1 MTKILSILL
10 TLTLGVSTAWAEQ
23 VTVSLYDG
31 TNKTHTLISQ
41 TTGGEKVNAELDVS
55 LLQLNQSNTAAT
67 AWIQFASPQ
76 YTIINSYEFYTGRN
90 GKAWSGQ
97 IPKYAI
103 NDGTQIDAPDDQNYN
118 TKVSGE
124 NTDNTF
130 KVATTSVK
138 ASIGSSYYYCR
149 MKNFTLGIVIPEV
162 IDRTATTMTT
172 LTKLENSDLDVG
184 TISCIGNVPFVV
196 KDPIDQTN
204 PQNYFTATIKSPT
217 GETWTVL
224 SSGWSCVANNEA
236 NRERYNVENTTA
248 GSYIVLVPVQ
258 YTATTKQKGTFTAT
272 VHLESK
278 NTYNTNNDDQNAQ
291 ITVGDVMQEYAI
303 SWGNSWENGGEVSL
317 FNGDT
322 YPRTGNGGYLANTA
336 GLTLGI
342 PVVEVLEN
350 PTATSTL
357 VSFDANGAMTLHE
370 TGKVR
375 LTYTQPGSTT
385 HNAKTLTLTVNV
397 IKRTPTFT
405 LNSDEY
411 VGGVHVFYVNH
422 DYSSFVTSSNTD
434 YTNYPLGIT
443 HLDGNNAQFIS
454 FDGISATTYAVPKEN
469 ISITVTQEDGDL
481 WNSAT
486 QSYVISIR
494 ENPIHVGTLCAR
506 SLNELFNDARF
517 TIDKL
522 HTARLDASGT
532 KITIGSTAGGSTGGY
547 VVFHFEGTP
556 DKLEWS
562 YENTNGSPAW
572 TVTQS
577 PTNEEGSFVALGT
590 GNTFDANARYLK
602 IAISGTQSQGNI
614 TSLCIT
620 EKVGVEL
627 IPNPIE
633 LYSIGGI
640 VRNATFT
647 ANISNLVNLHLV
659 LSSDEFELVRD
670 GQVFDATTNTLPL
683 NYKDG
688 LGVDKYASV
697 PVQVAYVGDPA
708 TAVGKTCTVTA
719 QDEAGNAL
727 ATASIEVKA
736 ISSTGNVPNVIV
748 EAIASAT
755 GIYTGTEHE
764 GATHPKNGTFPY
776 KTKWQVDVSSA
787 FANGQPLF
795 DRLYILGLT
804 TNKESA
810 TLTASGVKYHN
821 ITAPSASAPSTAVT
835 PCYIYDK
842 SGSGYTL
849 VQTIDNMNPTSGTKP
864 IGSTTANGQK
874 YYYTGYCPYASN
886 GFAGDKGVF
895 YFSGGAGASVDVYL
909 ENLYMYARY
918 HTESGATK
926 ILATDTL
933 YLSLSLTGAAY
944 VEASA
949 AVFVFEPTSSTSF
962 NPNIHLRGSN
972 KMEGGTGALEAS
984 LAGKTAAA
992 GMHSAPIH
1000 LLASSDDVAATLS
1013 IDDKWPV
1020 DNIGTTER
1028 TNGKLDLS
1036 PTYTG
1041 RPCIELGNDNS
1052 VLNINGGQLY
1062 LKNSV
1067 PTSSSYLC
1075 TFAIG
1080 QRSYTKSVSIVSATL
1095 KGLGTDQ
1102 GGGSVNFNDGSI
1114 YCYELTDKQM
1124 ETYGGYYRGKAALKC
1139 PANTKINGGTF
1150 YCDVWACS
1158 EAANL
1163 GASPTD
1169 RYGNPLAS
1177 LQFPINNTPVEPYY
1191 LATVDFDN
1199 LADNLICD
1207 DATHSDYGKSLAQYY
1222 VGKTQYGHSSLKASA
1237 ENKVTFML
1245 PYQFTGKGFEVEETV
1260 VNWVMSMSTL
1270 EAKAT
1275 VNGMSQNQ
1283 EFGGPAEVVS
1293 GETEHTRFLLYGEID
1308 SYTIAA
1314 AGDGSGYMTPEIE
1327 NLGTVEVII
1336 KENEYRNDI
1345 INTAAYQVDEAQ
1357 FMVKPI
1363 YNADEW
1369 MLFCP
1374 PFDITNVY
1382 VVEAYPEEE
1391 LKTIAETN
1399 MDEAYRLQA
1408 TAAVDLFFYLGY
1420 DIGFNQTNSDF
1431 WTIYNKWKNNKELT
1445 TGAGRIK
1452 LTHFT
1457 GKNYSANYYL
1467 QRSSGIW
1474 EWDGSKFTTDW
1485 QYLPA
1490 IDAEG
1495 ADEYYKVMHGED
1507 EYEVV
1512 MKKGEIYSMKF
1523 PYMYSGYEEWDYWT
1537 GKYLIFE
1544 GKGPQIIEGKDY
1556 HNSTVLRAKEAGAGT
1571 AEIRGNSTLAAMNVS
1586 NMGAYYLFDGAQ
1598 KFTRKQNDAQAE
1610 EHWPGEGFVLATPPT
1625 SSPAP
1630 RRIASIDLMSGD
1642 VTYEPGDGSEN
1653 TVTGTPTISGDRDML
1668 VYTVAGGLG
1677 VVPVVP
1683 QYVSIYNAAG
1693 QLVVSQYLTDNTQF
1707 ALPTGIYLVRGEK
1720 DQAKAMVK

>member
-1 MTKILSILL
+1 MKKIFSILL
-10 TLTLGVSTAWAEQ
+10 TLTLGVATIWAETY
-23 VTVSLYDG
+23 TVSDYNYKGTAIEYVNNFNTLHGAYVTMGASANAGIKEEGYIRPSGSSSGLQTGYILLTAANNTYVNKFDAILGGSNHQGSPVALRWNAAPKGTSGFLSAGWTSGEYDYITEGADKSVEKLSYNEKELYVYTG
-31 TNKTHTLISQ
+31 STKTTLGKSNYAHLQ
-41 TTGGEKVNAELDVS
+41 DVS
-55 LLQLNQSNTAAT
+55 V
-67 AWIQFASPQ
+67 
-76 YTIINSYEFYTGRN
+76 TIWVPEVVS
-90 GKAWSGQ
+90 
-97 IPKYAI
+97 
-103 NDGTQIDAPDDQNYN
+103 DGTQTAPTIYDVAEKPMQKNASITFDIVYDVKHAVKKEDFSAQIINFTGKGTLVSEIVSLEIGNNAESKKLKVRCTYTTANEDDFATDYSADLKISSVN
-118 TKVSGE
+118 TI
-124 NTDNTF
+124 NTNTF
-130 KVATTSVK
+130 TTHITGAAGNIKAANTLAWNISAPYYVNTTINEPTTSNSPVK
-138 ASIGSSYYYCR
+138 VEYSSTNPSVAEFTSDGKLILKSVGSATLSASQISNNDFKESNCPDI
-149 MKNFTLGIVIPEV
+149 TIEV
-162 IDRTATTMTT
+162 VKRTATFTINPIGDLYTSLVYSNYITPANDPNGTMNPEYVS
-172 LTKLENSDLDVG
+172 LDDLLFEVDE
-184 TISCIGNVPFVV
+184 IGNLTTHAGLGSATLQAIVTSSDEWYGGIYEFPINVV
-196 KDPIDQTN
+196 RDPIHV
-204 PQNYFTATIKSPT
+204 PLC
-217 GETWTVL
+217 L
-224 SSGWSCVANNEA
+224 SED
-236 NRERYNVENTTA
+236 
-248 GSYIVLVPVQ
+248 L
-258 YTATTKQKGTFTAT
+258 
-272 VHLESK
+272 L
-278 NTYNTNNDDQNAQ
+278 NNDRFFVEKTGAGA
-291 ITVGDVMQEYAI
+291 V
-303 SWGNSWENGGEVSL
+303 SWENGAL
-317 FNGDT
+317 KM
-322 YPRTGNGGYLANTA
+322 GG
-336 GLTLGI
+336 
-342 PVVEVLEN
+342 
-350 PTATSTL
+350 SH
-357 VSFDANGAMTLHE
+357 S
-370 TGKVR
+370 
-375 LTYTQPGSTT
+375 
-385 HNAKTLTLTVNV
+385 
-397 IKRTPTFT
+397 
-405 LNSDEY
+405 
-411 VGGVHVFYVNH
+411 
-422 DYSSFVTSSNTD
+422 
-434 YTNYPLGIT
+434 
-443 HLDGNNAQFIS
+443 
-454 FDGISATTYAVPKEN
+454 SATIEVA
-469 ISITVTQEDGDL
+469 
-481 WNSAT
+481 
-486 QSYVISIR
+486 
-494 ENPIHVGTLCAR
+494 
-506 SLNELFNDARF
+506 
-517 TIDKL
+517 
-522 HTARLDASGT
+522 
-532 KITIGSTAGGSTGGY
+532 
-547 VVFHFEGTP
+547 VVFHITGTP
-556 DKLEWS
+556 DKLNIGDITKVGTINSIVISESNDNVEWHTVANLTAVASNLS
-562 YENTNGSPAW
+562 YDLKQT
-572 TVTQS
+572 TKYIKID
-577 PTNEEGSFVALGT
+577 FT
-590 GNTFDANARYLK
+590 GVQT
-602 IAISGTQSQGNI
+602 ISISDI
-614 TSLCIT
+614 CIT
-620 EKVGVEL
+620 EAVAVEL
-627 IPNPIE
+627 VPDHIE
-633 LYSIGGI
+633 LYSVNGTIH
-640 VRNATFT
+640 NATFV
-647 ANISNLVNLHLV
+647 ADVSNHTNLNLV

-727 ATASIEVKA
+727 ATASIEVKE

-748 EAIASAT
+748 EAIADAT

-764 GATHPKNGTFPY
+764 GETHPKNGTFPY

-787 FANGQPLF
+787 FSNGQPLF

-1000 LLASSDDVAATLS
+1000 LIASSDDVAATLS

-1199 LADNLICD
+1199 LAAHLICD

-1275 VNGMSQNQ
+1275 VNGISQNQ
-1283 EFGGPAEVVS
+1283 QFGGPAEVVS

-1314 AGDGSGYMTPEIE
+1314 AGDGSGYMTPEID
-1327 NLGTVEVII
+1327 NLGTVEVTIN
-1336 KENEYRNDI
+1336 ENEYRNDI
-1345 INTAAYQVDEAQ
+1345 TNTAAYQVDEAQ

-1457 GKNYSANYYL
+1457 GSNYSANYYL

-1485 QYLPA
+1485 KYLPA
-1490 IDAEG
+1490 SPE
-1495 ADEYYKVMHGED
+1495 KVMHGED

-1512 MKKGEIYSMKF
+1512 MKKGEIHSMKF

-1653 TVTGTPTISGDRDML
+1653 TVTGTPTIAGEREML

-1677 VVPVVP
+1677 VIPVQP
-1683 QYVSIYNAAG
+1683 QHVSIYNTSG
-1693 QLVVSQYLTDNTQF
+1693 QLVASQYLTSEMQF
-1707 ALPTGIYLVRGEK
+1707 ALPAGIYLVRGEK
-1720 DQAKAMVK
+1720 EQAKAIVR

>member
-1 MTKILSILL
+1 MKKILSILVMCL
-10 TLTLGVSTAWAEQ
+10 ILGVGNVWAEQ
-23 VTVSLYDG
+23 VQVSLYDG
-31 TNKTHTLISQ
+31 TNRHHELITQTVGGTNYQALESLDLTL
-41 TTGGEKVNAELDVS
+41 V
-55 LLQLNQSNTAAT
+55 QLNQSDLEGT
-67 AWIQFASPQ
+67 AWIQFASPNH
-76 YTIINSYEFYTGRN
+76 TIISSYSFG
-90 GKAWSGQ
+90 
-97 IPKYAI
+97 AI
-103 NDGTQIDAPDDQNYN
+103 KNDHSPTYSVNDGNAVTPTSTTPVEPDD
-118 TKVSGE
+118 VSGI
-124 NTDNTF
+124 NADNTL
-130 KVATTSVK
+130 KVATTVHK
-138 ASIGSSYYYCR
+138 YRAFFLLPYGYYYCR
-149 MKNFTLGIVIPEV
+149 LKNFQLNVVIPEV
-162 IDRTATTMTT
+162 VPTTTTMTT
-172 LTKLENSDLDVG
+172 LTKLTNSDLDAG
-184 TISCIGNVPFVV
+184 RITRTGYVPFVV

-204 PQNYFTATIKSPT
+204 PQNYFTATISGATSERWK
-217 GETWTVL
+217 VL
-224 SSGWSCVANNEA
+224 ESGWSCEA
-236 NRERYNVENTTA
+236 NA
-248 GSYIVLVPVQ
+248 GSFIVRVPVQ
-258 YTATTKQKGTFTAT
+258 YTATNKQNGTFSTT

-278 NTYNTNNDDQNAQ
+278 NTYNTANDDQNAQ
-291 ITVGDVMQEYAI
+291 ITVGDVKQEYAI
-303 SWGNSWENGGEVSL
+303 SWGNSWANGGEVSL
-317 FNGDT
+317 FKGDT

-385 HNAKTLTLTVNV
+385 HNEKTLTLTVNV

-454 FDGISATTYAVPKEN
+454 FDGISATTYAVPMEN

-602 IAISGTQSQGNI
+602 ITISGTQSQGNI

-647 ANISNLVNLHLV
+647 SNISNLVNLHLV
-659 LSSDEFELVRD
+659 LSSDEFELVRG
-670 GQVFDATTNTLPL
+670 GQVFDANTNTLPL

-697 PVQVAYVGDPA
+697 PVQVAYVGDHA

-727 ATASIEVKA
+727 ATASIEVKE

-764 GATHPKNGTFPY
+764 GETHPKNGTFPY

-1199 LADNLICD
+1199 LAANLRCD
-1207 DATHSDYGKSLAQYY
+1207 DATHSDYGKSLADYY

-1260 VNWVMSMSTL
+1260 VNWVMSMPTL
-1270 EAKAT
+1270 VAKAT
-1275 VNGMSQNQ
+1275 VNGISQNQ

-1314 AGDGSGYMTPEIE
+1314 AGDGSGYMTPEID
-1327 NLGTVEVII
+1327 NLGTVEVTIN
-1336 KENEYRNDI
+1336 ENEYRNDI
-1345 INTAAYQVDEAQ
+1345 TNTAAYQVDEAQ

-1431 WTIYNKWKNNKELT
+1431 WTIYNKWKNNKDLT

-1457 GKNYSANYYL
+1457 GSNYSANYYL
-1467 QRSSGIW
+1467 QRSLGIW

-1485 QYLPA
+1485 KYLPA
-1490 IDAEG
+1490 SPEKVKHGDT
-1495 ADEYYKVMHGED
+1495 EYD
-1507 EYEVV
+1507 VV

-1625 SSPAP
+1625 SSSAP

-1642 VTYEPGDGSEN
+1642 VTYEPGDGCEN
-1653 TVTGTPTISGDRDML
+1653 TVTGTPTISGEREML
-1668 VYTVAGGLG
+1668 VYTLAGGLG
-1677 VVPVVP
+1677 VVPVVS
-1683 QYVSIYNAAG
+1683 QQVSIYNAAG
-1693 QLVVSQYLTDNTQF
+1693 QLVVSQYLTDEMQF
-1707 ALPTGIYLVRGEK
+1707 ALPAGIYLVRGEK
-1720 DQAKAMVK
+1720 DQVKVMVK

>member
-1 MTKILSILL
+1 MKKLLTILL
-10 TLTLGVSTAWAEQ
+10 TLTLSASTLWAEQ
-23 VTVSLYDG
+23 VEVDLYNANIQPVPQSHDLIIQAGDNVKAVNEWWDANGFISPFTSTSWGYITFTALEG
-31 TNKTHTLISQ
+31 TILKTYYFDVKSHFSSVAKPKYKINEGSEQSISSDAV
-41 TTGGEKVNAELDVS
+41 KSNNDY
-55 LLQLNQSNTAAT
+55 NQSSLK
-67 AWIQFASPQ
+67 ISGKVASF
-76 YTIINSYEFYTGRN
+76 INS
-90 GKAWSGQ
+90 
-97 IPKYAI
+97 KYY
-103 NDGTQIDAPDDQNYN
+103 PR
-118 TKVSGE
+118 
-124 NTDNTF
+124 F
-130 KVATTSVK
+130 
-138 ASIGSSYYYCR
+138 
-149 MKNFTLGIVIPEV
+149 KNFKFTVVIPEV
-162 IDRTATTMTT
+162 VERSVTTTTT
-172 LTKLENSDLDVG
+172 LTKLENSDLEVG
-184 TISCIGNVPFVV
+184 TISRVGNVPFVV

-236 NRERYNVENTTA
+236 NRVLYNVENTTT

-278 NTYNTNNDDQNAQ
+278 NAYNTNNDDQNAQ

-317 FNGDT
+317 FKGDT
-322 YPRTGNGGYLANTA
+322 YPRTGSGGYLANTA

-454 FDGISATTYAVPKEN
+454 FDGISATTYAVPMEN

-494 ENPIHVGTLCAR
+494 ENPIHVGTLCDRTPA
-506 SLNELFNDARF
+506 ELLQDPRCYVGGSMVAFEGDD
-517 TIDKL
+517 IL
-522 HTARLDASGT
+522 L
-532 KITIGSTAGGSTGGY
+532 GSTAGNTNGGWAIFKF
-547 VVFHFEGTP
+547 VGTP
-556 DKLEWS
+556 DKLQWS
-562 YENTNGSPAW
+562 YTTTDGSGTWTAEQSVDGTSFHALTNGD
-572 TVTQS
+572 
-577 PTNEEGSFVALGT
+577 
-590 GNTFDANARYLK
+590 TFDEMAKYLRLS
-602 IAISGTQSQGNI
+602 ISGDKAKGRI
-614 TSLCIT
+614 TTLCIT
-620 EKVGVEL
+620 EKVGAEL
-627 IPNPIE
+627 TPNPIE

-670 GQVFDATTNTLPL
+670 GQVFDANINTLIL
-683 NYKDG
+683 DYKDG
-688 LGVDKYASV
+688 LGIDRYTSV

-727 ATASIEVKA
+727 ATASIEVKE

-748 EAIASAT
+748 EAIADAT

-764 GATHPKNGTFPY
+764 GETHPKNGTFPY

-787 FANGQPLF
+787 FSNGQPLF

-1199 LADNLICD
+1199 LAAHLICD

-1275 VNGMSQNQ
+1275 VNGISQNQ
-1283 EFGGPAEVVS
+1283 QFGGPAEVVS

-1314 AGDGSGYMTPEIE
+1314 AGDGSGYMTPEID
-1327 NLGTVEVII
+1327 NLGTVEVTIN
-1336 KENEYRNDI
+1336 ENEYRNDI
-1345 INTAAYQVDEAQ
+1345 TNTAAYQVDEAQ

-1457 GKNYSANYYL
+1457 GSNYSANYYL

-1485 QYLPA
+1485 KYLPA

-1630 RRIASIDLMSGD
+1630 RRIASIDLMTGD
-1642 VTYEPGDGSEN
+1642 VTYEPVDGSEN
-1653 TVTGTPTISGDRDML
+1653 TVTGTPTIDGGHNML
-1668 VYTVAGGLG
+1668 VYVTDGGLG
-1677 VVPVVP
+1677 VVPVTP
-1683 QYVSIYNAAG
+1683 QYVYIYNTAG
-1693 QLVVSQYLTDNTQF
+1693 QLVVSQYLTDDTRF
-1707 ALPTGIYLVRGEK
+1707 TLPTGIYLVRGEK
-1720 DQAKAMVK
+1720 EQAKAIVR

>member
-1 MTKILSILL
+1 MKKILSILV
-10 TLTLGVSTAWAEQ
+10 TLTFCASTLWAEQ
-23 VTVSLYDG
+23 VTVDLYNADIQPVPKSHELIIQTAGSTNTKAVENWWDG
-31 TNKTHTLISQ
+31 NGFISPFNSNEQ
-41 TTGGEKVNAELDVS
+41 WGEITFTALEGTVLGTYYFDIHPHYTDGFYGIGAKYPHYKVNSGGQV
-55 LLQLNQSNTAAT
+55 T
-67 AWIQFASPQ
+67 
-76 YTIINSYEFYTGRN
+76 INSSSTSE
-90 GKAWSGQ
+90 Q
-97 IPKYAI
+97 
-103 NDGTQIDAPDDQNYN
+103 NDNYN
-118 TKVSGE
+118 ESKL
-124 NTDNTF
+124 
-130 KVATTSVK
+130 
-138 ASIGSSYYYCR
+138 SIQGRPTRSWYYPR
-149 MKNFTLGIVIPEV
+149 FKNFKFTVVIPEV
-162 IDRTATTMTT
+162 IDREVTTTTT
-172 LTKLENSDLDVG
+172 LTKLQNSDLDG
-184 TISCIGNVPFVV
+184 SMISRTGYVPFVV

-224 SSGWSCVANNEA
+224 SSEWSCVANKEE

-317 FNGDT
+317 FKGDT

-342 PVVEVLEN
+342 PDVEVLEN

-385 HNAKTLTLTVNV
+385 HNEKTLTLTVNV

-454 FDGISATTYAVPKEN
+454 FDGISATTYAVPMEN

-494 ENPIHVGTLCAR
+494 ENPIHVGTLCDRTPAELLQDDR
-506 SLNELFNDARF
+506 CYMRGSLVAFEGDDIL
-517 TIDKL
+517 L
-522 HTARLDASGT
+522 
-532 KITIGSTAGGSTGGY
+532 GSTAGNTNGGWAIFKF
-547 VVFHFEGTP
+547 VGTP
-556 DKLEWS
+556 DKLQWS
-562 YENTNGSPAW
+562 YTTTDGSGTWTAEQSVDGTSFHALTNGD
-572 TVTQS
+572 
-577 PTNEEGSFVALGT
+577 
-590 GNTFDANARYLK
+590 TFDEMAKYLRLS
-602 IAISGTQSQGNI
+602 ISGDKAKGKI
-614 TSLCIT
+614 TTLCIT
-620 EKVGVEL
+620 EKVGAKVT
-627 IPNPIE
+627 PNPIE

-640 VRNATFT
+640 VHNATFT

-670 GQVFDATTNTLPL
+670 GQVFDANINTLIL
-683 NYKDG
+683 DYKDG
-688 LGVDKYASV
+688 LGIDRYTSV
-697 PVQVAYVGDPA
+697 PVQVAYVGDPV

-727 ATASIEVKA
+727 ATASIEVKE

-748 EAIASAT
+748 EAIADAT

-764 GATHPKNGTFPY
+764 GETHPKNGTFPY

-835 PCYIYDK
+835 PCYVYDK

-1000 LLASSDDVAATLS
+1000 LIASSDDVAATLS

-1199 LADNLICD
+1199 LAADLICD
-1207 DATHSDYGKSLAQYY
+1207 DATHSDYGKSLAEYY
-1222 VGKTQYGHSSLKASA
+1222 EGKTQYGHSSLKASA

-1270 EAKAT
+1270 VAKAT
-1275 VNGMSQNQ
+1275 VNGISQNQ

-1314 AGDGSGYMTPEIE
+1314 AGDGSGYMTPEID

-1336 KENEYRNDI
+1336 NENEYRNDI
-1345 INTAAYQVDEAQ
+1345 TNTAAYQVDEAQ

-1457 GKNYSANYYL
+1457 GSNYSANYYL

-1485 QYLPA
+1485 KYLPA
-1490 IDAEG
+1490 SPE
-1495 ADEYYKVMHGED
+1495 KVMHGED

-1642 VTYEPGDGSEN
+1642 VTYEPVDGSEN
-1653 TVTGTPTISGDRDML
+1653 GATSTPTISGDREML
-1668 VYTVAGGLG
+1668 VYTLAGGLG
-1677 VVPVVP
+1677 VVPVVS
-1683 QYVSIYNAAG
+1683 QQVSIYNASG
-1693 QLVVSQYLTDNTQF
+1693 QLVVSQYLTDEMQF
-1707 ALPTGIYLVRGEK
+1707 ALPAGIYLVRGEK
-1720 DQAKAMVK
+1720 DQVKVMVK